1 MRLQYFSILIA
12 LLSMLSACRSK
23 AQTEGSQPGQYAK
36 EKIVVG
42 GNFENREFTYYGISK
57 NISAV
62 DTSPGWNLQGSKL
75 LLTGAV
81 FAADA
86 KTPAPGVLVYY
97 YHTNTAGRYQHQP
110 AEARSMPPN
119 ETGQTHGYIRGWVK
133 TDSAGRYSIYTT
145 RPGVYPATDEP
156 AHIHLT
162 VKEPNNI
169 SEYYIDEFVF
179 DDDPFLNTAKRRRL
193 ENRAGSGILRLVQ
206 KDGVLV
212 GERNIILGLNI
223 PDYPVQTA
231 SAIKSGNHVGEDVI
245 SFTPFHAWGPDK
257 GTKTCPVCKYGWYHG
272 ILYCVGNNPDWTE
285 IKTWLRFLEE
295 ESQRQEKYLKVYFV
309 YGNEKGYNPLK
320 RTKELETIGKELN
333 LEKVALTHVP
343 SFSDQPSEIYLNHIN
358 PDVDN
363 TMLLYKRSRIIGKF
377 VNLKPTADNFQS
389 IKDQLGA
396 SINEYFYMPSKGK
409 E

>member
-23 AQTEGSQPGQYAK
+23 AQTKSSQPGQHAN

-86 KTPAPGVLVYY
+86 KTLAPGVLVYY
-97 YHTNTAGRYQHQP
+97 YHTNTAGRYQHRP

-343 SFSDQPSEIYLNHIN
+343 GFSDQPSEIYLNQIN